1 MGQSKM
7 SFPRQVNVLIHV
19 NTWQFTNEMNMWDYK
34 LLAGACLTEVISNR
48 GMAGFF
54 FSISVPVFVFK
65 WTSLTVK
72 EKIEFLFCF
81 K

>member
-7 SFPRQVNVLIHV
+7 SFPRQVYVLIHV

-48 GMAGFF
+48 GMAVF
-54 FSISVPVFVFK
+54 FSVYQCQ
-65 WTSLTVK
+65 
-72 EKIEFLFCF
+72 FLYLNGHL
-81 K
+81 